1 METRRSARGGVA
13 GPRVAL
19 CAAGLVVL
27 AAIAACHA
35 ARVLAPPPPLR
46 AASAALYAVDVEF
59 AEPLD
64 RASAQDPSRYA
75 IYPPGIPASRPAITS
90 ATLIDTLYG
99 RTVQLLM
106 PSWFGDSTVD
116 RVDMTVET
124 NGVRAFDGASTGLR
138 SVTFRTGLGYASP
151 MQALFDSRC
160 SACHGASRADGSYRT
175 DGYSALF
182 GNGVAPPADVI
193 AGDPKCLTVVKCKP
207 RNSMFNAASLSYL
220 DFEMI
225 RNWVEVYSARP

>member
-1 METRRSARGGVA
+1 MTERQLPH
-13 GPRVAL
+13 GPRTPHRARRAVAVAL
-19 CAAGLVVL
+19 L
-27 AAIAACHA
+27 AAIVGCHA
-35 ARVLAPPPPLR
+35 ARVLAPRPPLR

-64 RASAQDPSRYA
+64 RASAQDLSHYLIYA
-75 IYPPGIPASRPAITS
+75 AANPAVKPAVSS

-99 RTVQLLM
+99 RTVQLLV
-106 PSWFGDSTVD
+106 PSWFGDSSVD

-124 NGVRAFDGASTGLR
+124 IGVLAVDGTSTGNR
-138 SVTFRTGLGYASP
+138 TVTFRTGLGYASP

-160 SACHGASRADGSYRT
+160 SACHNGSRADGSYRT
-175 DGYSALF
+175 DSYAALF
-182 GNGVAPPADVI
+182 GNGITPPADVI

-207 RNSMFNAASLSYL
+207 RNSMFNAADLSYL